1 MHKKKQK
8 KNTVYTVFSFNY
20 ISIGCGTSNVVI
32 HVKIRLRLDNLSF
45 LKMGGPK

>member
-1 MHKKKQK
+1 MHK
-8 KNTVYTVFSFNY
+8 KNTVYTVFSFNN